1 MAMLNDITLGQY
13 YSCDSAVHKMDPRFK
28 LVITFGF
35 IIVLF
40 MINSVLGYALA
51 AIFVALTIIMSK
63 VPVKLLIKNLK
74 PMWFVFIFMFVLN
87 MFFTSTGKILVQVWV
102 IKITDAGIYKALEM
116 LVRLIMLIFFTS
128 LLTLTTSPRAL
139 TVGIETLLAP
149 LKKIKFPVHEMAMM
163 MTIALR
169 FIPTLIEETDKIMK
183 AQMARGA
190 SFDTGNLMQKAKSMI
205 PLLIPLFVSA
215 FRRAD
220 ELALAMTSRCYRGG
234 EGRTRMI
241 PLKLTGVDYIGGV
254 LSLVLCGAMI
264 ALNYITLW

>member
-1 MAMLNDITLGQY
+1 MLNDITFGQFY
-13 YSCDSAVHKMDPRFK
+13 PSNSLVHKMDPRFK
-28 LVITFGF
+28 LVITFAF

-40 MINSVLGYALA
+40 LINSIPGYIA
-51 AIFVALTIIMSK
+51 AILFVLISIFASR
-63 VPVKLLIKNLK
+63 VPIKLLAKNLK
-74 PMWFVFIFMFVLN
+74 PLWFVLIFMFALNVFLTQTGNVLLS
-87 MFFTSTGKILVQVWV
+87 FWV
-102 IKITDAGIYKALEM
+102 VKITDEGLLRAVVM
-116 LVRLIMLIFFTS
+116 LIRLVMLIFFTG
-128 LLTLTTSPRAL
+128 LLTLTTSPIQL
-139 TVGIETLLAP
+139 TVGIESLFSP
-149 LKKIKFPVHEMAMM
+149 LKKIGFPAHEMAMM

-234 EGRTRMI
+234 EGRTRMN
-241 PLKLTGVDYIGGV
+241 PLKTGAVDWIAFAV
-254 LSLVLCGAMI
+254 TAVFCGLMI
-264 ALNYITLW
+264 AMDVIL